1 MWGPIGRAVAAFT
14 DGDDD
19 ARRHFELAATRI
31 QHALLDVVVPDVP
44 KYELGI
50 HAEPARLVGGDYIDL
65 YPCGDDAL
73 AFGLG
78 DASGKSLAAAL
89 NSLALRSLIRG
100 LIKALGTGDLVEIV
114 THANDVLVEDTDG
127 ASFITFLF
135 GVLEFKSGRL
145 RVVNAGH
152 EPPLILRAAASKVV
166 TLDAHDIVLG
176 ITKATAYRE
185 EECLLEAGDIAVF
198 YTDGLTEATNNQG
211 EMYTIEGLKAE
222 LLRSRH
228 LPASAIA
235 DQMFAAVKAYAIS
248 PMRDDST
255 IFVAKRDDVARDL
268 AVAENSIE
276 PV

>member
-44 KYELGI
+44 NYELGI

-89 NSLALRSLIRG
+89 NSLALRSLVRG

-135 GVLEFKSGRL
+135 GVIEFKSGRL

-152 EPPLILRAAASKVV
+152 EPPLILRAGASAVV
-166 TLDAHDIVLG
+166 TLDEHDIVLG
-176 ITKATAYRE
+176 ITKETAYRE
-185 EECLLEAGDIAVF
+185 VECLLEAGDIAVF
-198 YTDGLTEATNNQG
+198 YTDGLTEATNDQG

-222 LLRSRH
+222 LLRSRD
-228 LPASAIA
+228 LPASALA

-255 IFVAKRDDVARDL
+255 IFVAKRDDVARDR
-268 AVAENSIE
+268 AVAEKGIE
-276 PV
+276 TL